1 MGAFFFAIDFL
12 LRKTYIKPMKIQ
24 IDTAPEQPQEHAPQL
39 TTEPGR
45 KVHIKSYGCQMNV
58 YDAERMQDLLS
69 PYGFESTPTPED
81 ADLIILNTCHIRE
94 KADEKVF
101 SDVGRMV
108 KGSNK
113 TPLVAVGGCMGQ
125 AMGQQVMRRAPSVNI
140 VFGPQTYHRLPEF
153 IARAGL
159 HEGKRRRVLDTDFP
173 ALEKFDALPK
183 QGLKGYS
190 AFVTIQEGCDKFC
203 TYCVVPYTRGVE
215 LSRKVVSVVDEVKS
229 LADQGAKEVCLLGQN
244 VNAYHGLDATGRE
257 ANLAGLIREV
267 ANVEGIERIRFTTSH
282 PSEMDNELIQLYAE
296 EEKLM
301 PYLHLPVQSG
311 SDRILVE
318 MNRTHTAE
326 DYLQIIDL
334 LRMARPDIAI
344 SGDFIVGFPGETDAE
359 FEMTMDLVREVGY
372 MSAYS
377 FMYSPR
383 PNTPAEKMPNQVPHE
398 VKRERLARLQALLTS
413 QQQAFNER
421 FVGKTIPVLLEEKGR
436 KPGQLRGRSPHNVAV
451 NIQGNERLLG
461 EQIRV
466 NIISATASS
475 LLGEAML
482 TDVS

>member
-1 MGAFFFAIDFL
+1 MFAIDFL
-12 LRKTYIKPMKIQ
+12 PWKTYIKLMKVQ
-24 IDTAPEQPQEHAPQL
+24 IDTAPEQPQDHAPQL

-45 KVHIKSYGCQMNV
+45 KVYIKSYGCQMNV

-69 PYGFESTPTPED
+69 PYGFENIQTPED

-101 SDVGRMV
+101 SDVGRML
-108 KGSNK
+108 KRSNK
-113 TPLVAVGGCMGQ
+113 KPLIAVGGCMGQ
-125 AMGQQVMRRAPSVNI
+125 AMGQQVMRRAPGVNI

-215 LSRKVVSVVDEVKS
+215 LSRSVESVVEEVKF
-229 LADQGAKEVCLLGQN
+229 LAGQGAREVCLLGQN
-244 VNAYHGLDATGRE
+244 VNAYHGVGKNGHE

-267 ANVEGIERIRFTTSH
+267 AKIEGIERVRFTTSH
-282 PSEMDNELIQLYAE
+282 PSEMDNELIQLYGE

-344 SGDFIVGFPGETDAE
+344 SGDFIVGFPGETDEE
-359 FEMTMDLVREVGY
+359 FEMTMDLVREVEY

-383 PNTPAEKMPNQVPHE
+383 PNTPAAEMPNQIPLA
-398 VKRERLARLQALLTS
+398 VKRERLARLQALLTE
-413 QQQAFNER
+413 QQQAFNQR

-436 KPGQLRGRSPHNVAV
+436 RPGQLRGRSPHNVAV
-451 NIQGNERLLG
+451 NIEGNERLLG
-461 EQIRV
+461 KQIHV
-466 NIISATASS
+466 NILKATSNS
-475 LLGEAML
+475 LLGQAKL
-482 TDVS
+482 TDTF

>member
-1 MGAFFFAIDFL
+1 
-12 LRKTYIKPMKIQ
+12 MKVQ

-45 KVHIKSYGCQMNV
+45 KVYIKSYGCQMNV
-58 YDAERMQDLLS
+58 YDAERMQDLLG
-69 PYGFESTPTPED
+69 PYGFESVETPED

-108 KGSNK
+108 KGSHK
-113 TPLVAVGGCMGQ
+113 KPLVAVGGCMGQ
-125 AMGQQVMRRAPSVNI
+125 AMGREVMRRSPSVNI

-153 IARAGL
+153 VARAGL
-159 HEGKRRRVLDTDFP
+159 AEGKRNRVLDTDFP
-173 ALEKFDALPK
+173 ALEKFDALPP

-215 LSRKVVSVVDEVKS
+215 LSRPMASVVDEVKY
-229 LADQGAKEVCLLGQN
+229 LADQGAREVCLLGQN
-244 VNAYHGLDATGRE
+244 VNAYHGLDKSGRE
-257 ANLAGLIREV
+257 SNLAGLIREV
-267 ANVEGIERIRFTTSH
+267 AKVSGIERIRFTTSH
-282 PSEMDNELIQLYAE
+282 PSEMDNELIQLYGE
-296 EEKLM
+296 EQKLM

-344 SGDFIVGFPGETDAE
+344 SGDFITGFPGETDAE
-359 FEMTMDLVREVGY
+359 FDMTMELVREVEY

-383 PNTPAEKMPNQVPHE
+383 PNTPAAEMPDQVPHE
-398 VKRERLARLQALLTS
+398 VKRERLHRLQALLNE
-413 QQQAFNER
+413 QQLRFNQK
-421 FVGKTIPVLLEEKGR
+421 FVGSTIPVLLEEKGR

-461 EQIRV
+461 GQIRV
-466 NIISATASS
+466 NITQASGNS
-475 LLGEAML
+475 LRGEAVL
-482 TDVS
+482 TDA